1 MDKPQLR
8 LQTHRHQS
16 PNKHARQNR
25 KGTSHEGFSN
35 LSCSNNLLR
44 EHFAKFFISLQYIN
58 LLELNCLSEENIVQ
72 VGHIT
77 HFFSKIN
84 VAVLELTAP
93 LAVGDRILVKGPSTD
108 FEQAVESMQ
117 IEHKNIQKAEAG
129 QSVGL
134 KTAQHAKERDIVYKK
149 I

>member
-1 MDKPQLR
+1 M
-8 LQTHRHQS
+8 
-16 PNKHARQNR
+16 
-25 KGTSHEGFSN
+25 
-35 LSCSNNLLR
+35 
-44 EHFAKFFISLQYIN
+44 
-58 LLELNCLSEENIVQ
+58 SEENVIE

-93 LAVGDRILVKGPSTD
+93 LAVGDRILVKGPATD

-117 IEHKNIQKAEAG
+117 IEHANIPGAEAG

-134 KTAQHAKERDIVYKK
+134 KMAEHVKERDVVYKK
-149 I
+149 L